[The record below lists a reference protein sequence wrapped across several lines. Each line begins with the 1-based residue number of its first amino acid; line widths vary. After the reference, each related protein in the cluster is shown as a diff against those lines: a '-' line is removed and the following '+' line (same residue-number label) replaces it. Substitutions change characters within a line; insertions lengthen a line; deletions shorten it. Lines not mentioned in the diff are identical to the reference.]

1 MISRELVLEFQQI
14 IKEECG
20 KELNYD
26 EAEEIS
32 NGIVDYYRHLKEA
45 YIACRKDDTLKL

>member
-1 MISRELVLEFQQI
+1 MISHELVLEFQQI
-14 IKEECG
+14 VKEECG

-32 NGIVDYYRHLKEA
+32 NGIVNYFKHLKEA
-45 YIACRKDDTLKL
+45 YIEIHKNDPE